1 MTDMMGE
8 SLLFSTIEMIRNRVI
23 DMTKNSSNNN
33 SSNSNNS
40 SSSSNDN
47 IDNNIDSTIDN
58 TIDNYDTTTNT
69 TTTNITTNNNTT
81 INTTNTTNNITT
93 TTIINN
99 NTINIKHGEPITDR
113 KSTFQAHLCHVESMN
128 DVLLF
133 KSIILSNKKYNNA
146 THNIFAYRY
155 IDKNN
160 NNIIYHDYDDDGENC
175 AGNRLSEMIRLMN
188 CNNIAI
194 IVSRWFGGTL
204 LGPDR
209 FKLILT
215 VARQLLEDNDY
226 GKHKKTITK

>member
-23 DMTKNSSNNN
+23 DMTKNYNNN
-33 SSNSNNS
+33 TNTNNNISNSNT
-40 SSSSNDN
+40 
-47 IDNNIDSTIDN
+47 IDNNIDNDPDNDTDDN
-58 TIDNYDTTTNT
+58 TNTYTTTTNT
-69 TTTNITTNNNTT
+69 TTNNTT
-81 INTTNTTNNITT
+81 TT
-93 TTIINN
+93 TTTTTSID
-99 NTINIKHGEPITDR
+99 IKHGEPITDR
-113 KSTFQAHLCHVESMN
+113 KSTFQAHLCHVQSMD
-128 DVLLF
+128 DVILF
-133 KSIILSNKKYNNA
+133 KTMILSNKKFKNA

-155 IDKNN
+155 TI

-226 GKHKKTITK
+226 GKNKKNITR